1 MILIIDN
8 YDSFVHMLGH
18 YLGEIGAER
27 RMVRNDRIDISTI
40 LQNPPD
46 AILLSPGPATPQK
59 AGICIDL
66 VKACRGR
73 IPILGICLG
82 HQAISVAYAEIAGTS
97 STDTVDR
104 APYPAHGMEAQ
115 IHHDGHP
122 LFAGVPNPFAA
133 ARYHSLAVNQPP
145 ENLNCVAFT
154 SDGINMALAHD
165 DDKVY
170 GLQFHPE
177 SILTP
182 DGSKIL
188 ENFLTLAKVK
198 IGDRKGDRKGAN
210 MSIRMNA
217 RKNVRGVT

>member
-18 YLGEIGAER
+18 CLGEIGAAR
-27 RMVRNDRIDISTI
+27 RMVRNDRIDVATV
-40 LQNPPD
+40 LHNPPD
-46 AILLSPGPATPQK
+46 AIVLSPGPATPQK
-59 AGICIDL
+59 AGICIEL

-82 HQAISVAYAEIAGTS
+82 HQAISVAYAGINGTDNS
-97 STDTVDR
+97 ATVGR
-104 APYPAHGMEAQ
+104 APYPAHGVDAQ

-122 LFAGVPNPFAA
+122 LFDGVPNPFPA

-145 ENLNCVAFT
+145 QNLT
-154 SDGINMALAHD
+154 SIARTPDDINMALAD
-165 DDKVY
+165 DENRVF

-182 DGSKIL
+182 HGNRIL
-188 ENFLTLAKVK
+188 ENFLSLASV
-198 IGDRKGDRKGAN
+198 GAT
-210 MSIRMNA
+210 A
-217 RKNVRGVT
+217 